1 MANARRCTECGAPQ
15 HEDHCRTAYPESG
28 LDNVELHNV
37 PVWICENHHR
47 ELVIP
52 AVTQLHELLAH
63 MIIRKPAFLNG
74 HEIRFLRKRLAMPAT
89 AFAKRIAL
97 SPVHLSRLE
106 NGKRKIT
113 KPYDLLIRL
122 VWASLIAERDNTPIP
137 SDLAKLVDDLETA
150 WAIGRHQVRHHSTSS
165 PDREWEPVAA

>member
-1 MANARRCTECGAPQ
+1 MTSARRCTECGASQ
-15 HEDHCRTAYPESG
+15 HEECCRTEYPESG

-37 PVWICENHHR
+37 PVWVCENHHR

-63 MIIRKPAFLNG
+63 MIIRKPAPLNG

-89 AFAKRIAL
+89 EFARRIAL

-106 NGKRKIT
+106 NGRRGIS

-122 VWASLIAERDNTPIP
+122 GCAALLAERDNKPIP
-137 SDLAKLVDDLETA
+137 SDLAKLVDDCETA
-150 WAIGRHQVRHHSTSS
+150 WAIGRHQVRHHATSP
-165 PDREWEPVAA
+165 PDREWQTVAA